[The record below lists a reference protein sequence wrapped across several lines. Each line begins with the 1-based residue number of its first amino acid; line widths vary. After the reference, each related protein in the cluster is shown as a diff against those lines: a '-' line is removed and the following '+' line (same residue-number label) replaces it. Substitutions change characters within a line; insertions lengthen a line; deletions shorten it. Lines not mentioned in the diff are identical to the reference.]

1 MDCCGLCADDD
12 RDVWMTDRISPK
24 IGLSDSDL
32 LDFHSDDEMPV
43 APAAQCHRS
52 QPSRQTSRVAAS
64 LPQKSERSPETR
76 SQTSLNRLRS
86 GGQFPPT
93 RTSFDER
100 QGTTPLELQSTSA
113 KPPYRA
119 PSLARA
125 ASKRREPSPP
135 ARVATRSKAF
145 DGDGSVP
152 PPMSPAKSLSANDR
166 VPTKLSEL
174 TPEEKEEEKKRLQAL
189 VKEFAKE
196 AVAGFS
202 IERIDND
209 TGVRAKTTFSMDRF
223 LTTIDLRND
232 DDDSSLPHMSLPM
245 EDLTGIFKGDDA
257 VSHSSITG
265 DCDLNRVL
273 VLTSSDNP
281 DVVLEA
287 ASRQHRDKVYTCL
300 KILRLSFD
308 IARKDKRQ

>member
-12 RDVWMTDRISPK
+12 RDVWMADRISPK

-52 QPSRQTSRVAAS
+52 QPSRQTSRAAAS
-64 LPQKSERSPETR
+64 LPRKSERSPETR

-86 GGQFPPT
+86 GGQFPPA

-100 QGTTPLELQSTSA
+100 HGTTQLELQLTSS
-113 KPPYRA
+113 KPPYGA
-119 PSLARA
+119 PSLART

-135 ARVATRSKAF
+135 VRVATRSKAF

-202 IERIDND
+202 IERIDDD
-209 TGVRAKTTFSMDRF
+209 TGVRAKATFSMDRF
-223 LTTIDLRND
+223 LTTIDLHND
-232 DDDSSLPHMSLPM
+232 DGSALPDMSLPM

-257 VSHSSITG
+257 ASHSSTAG
-265 DCDLNRVL
+265 DCDLNRIL

-281 DVVLEA
+281 TVVLEA
-287 ASRQHRDKVYTCL
+287 PSRQHRDKVYTCL